1 MSILTSVKKINY
13 LNNSNPCNINK
24 KNKKSLYTRLRNNI
38 DTYLSSNLK
47 VYKSLNPVNHKEITP
62 LLGYHKGYHFISLFI
77 MVMKENEY
85 FAANLRMIDK
95 FQEHVF
101 NYVNDS
107 QQPISSG
114 KIVYIIKK

>member
-24 KNKKSLYTRLRNNI
+24 KSLYTRRRNNI
-38 DTYLSSNLK
+38 RTYVDTYLK

-77 MVMKENEY
+77 MVMKGNEY

-101 NYVNDS
+101 NYVR
-107 QQPISSG
+107 
-114 KIVYIIKK
+114 